1 MTLDVDA
8 AYDADVLLSESFT
21 TLPGRRPP
29 VDAVSNF
36 LGGYVPEGRHREVMA
51 AKRRVDKDD
60 LFALLREFGGSI
72 AGAVTLRPPDEPATY
87 RPRCEPLDDGAVS
100 ARLRQALDASDQ
112 AIGDDSRSTLPGD
125 QPKVLV
131 ARMDGQWLY
140 PHGRAHSTHLLKP
153 QVPSGPSRL
162 VDEHD
167 SHLLT
172 QRRGLSNDA
181 SEICRAQSTTYLAIE
196 RFDRTVADGAVRPL
210 HPEDLAQALRLDWRE
225 TDTKFQDPDWPDD
238 PRRAT
243 LRRIAELLGSVPGGD
258 AAVEQWLR
266 ALTFH
271 VAIGNNDAHA
281 TNVALL
287 HLSTGTKFAPVY
299 DALPNLFQA
308 GLVKWDLALAVDG
321 IFDHRRVSVEG
332 LLAEARSWG
341 VIGVARATA
350 LVTATLVALDEALT
364 GIAAPE
370 GVSPGMIAHLQWTVH
385 RLLAGEAI
393 GEPTQ

>member
-1 MTLDVDA
+1 M
-8 AYDADVLLSESFT
+8 
-21 TLPGRRPP
+21 P
-29 VDAVSNF
+29 
-36 LGGYVPEGRHREVMA
+36 
-51 AKRRVDKDD
+51 
-60 LFALLREFGGSI
+60 
-72 AGAVTLRPPDEPATY
+72 
-87 RPRCEPLDDGAVS
+87 
-100 ARLRQALDASDQ
+100 
-112 AIGDDSRSTLPGD
+112 SR
-125 QPKVLV
+125 
-131 ARMDGQWLY
+131 
-140 PHGRAHSTHLLKP
+140 
-153 QVPSGPSRL
+153 PSRL

-172 QRRGLSNDA
+172 QRLGLSNDA
-181 SEICRAQSTTYLAIE
+181 SEIRRAQSTTYLAIE
-196 RFDRTVADGAVRPL
+196 RIDRTVADGAVRPL
-210 HPEDLAQALRLDWRE
+210 HQEDLAQALRLDWRE

-287 HLSTGTKFAPVY
+287 HLSTGTELAPVY

-308 GLVKWDLALAVDG
+308 GLLKWDLALAVDG

-370 GVSPGMIAHLQWTVH
+370 GVSPGMIEHLQWTVH